1 MANSCL
7 INAMIKAT
15 VSANLKNSSLIQDR
29 DLALEVY
36 LCFPE
41 SDLDCSDSQPITTG
55 GKETLNFESG
65 EGHIFSDSY
74 NISILLVFYFFF
86 CLSSDGFFGLFID
99 KSKCNLL
106 TLIHVALRNPPS
118 LLSIEIIKKFIFLY
132 IRARNLYSR
141 ALRNSRLKQKPLLAH
156 MAYHL
161 ILSSQFY
168 GSSVQC
174 TKMTI
179 GLEYEVLLKKRL
191 AENNI
196 PFSDEHKLR
205 HQGFDKTPDV
215 KLDIPIG
222 VDGRVINWIESKAL
236 FADEKLHQ
244 QYLKDQLWP
253 YWNRFGPGMVIYWFG
268 YESSIRKNTSSSN
281 AARILVRHDFP
292 EKCLVLTPDLILN
305 KR

>member
-1 MANSCL
+1 MILHLNFQSSIPKKTLMSIYSLEIQRRTKYQHFILSQPGTIQAMYNRYVAAIKNNEEPGILLRISAEAKL
-7 INAMIKAT
+7 PPTVVARRILEQYLLTVTNASKAVIKAT

-36 LCFPE
+36 LCVLN
-41 SDLDCSDSQPITTG
+41 DDCYGPIADV
-55 GKETLNFESG
+55 L
-65 EGHIFSDSY
+65 
-74 NISILLVFYFFF
+74 
-86 CLSSDGFFGLFID
+86 
-99 KSKCNLL
+99 
-106 TLIHVALRNPPS
+106 
-118 LLSIEIIKKFIFLY
+118 
-132 IRARNLYSR
+132 
-141 ALRNSRLKQKPLLAH
+141 
-156 MAYHL
+156 
-161 ILSSQFY
+161 
-168 GSSVQC
+168 
-174 TKMTI
+174 KMTI

-268 YESSIRKNTSSSN
+268 YELSIRKNTSSSN